1 MNVSPRADQR
11 RSPLFTCVLRDR
23 EPCAEIPLKYLAP
36 ITELPSTMAIGAGW
50 MGEAKKTL
58 SSRHLL
64 PLYEKVDATFDRV
77 TQWNNQCSLERSEFS
92 GEALFHK
99 RPEDGAIERR
109 GLAAGVIPALEEGRV
124 LNG

>member
-1 MNVSPRADQR
+1 MNGSPRADQR
-11 RSPLFTCVLRDR
+11 RSLPFTCVLRGR
-23 EPCAEIPLKYLAP
+23 EPCAEVPLKYLAP
-36 ITELPSTMAIGAGW
+36 ITELPSAVTIGTRW

-58 SSRHLL
+58 SSRQLL

-77 TQWNNQCSLERSEFS
+77 TKWNNQCSLERSEFS
-92 GEALFHK
+92 GEPLFHK

-109 GLAAGVIPALEEGRV
+109 GLVAGVIPVLDEGGV